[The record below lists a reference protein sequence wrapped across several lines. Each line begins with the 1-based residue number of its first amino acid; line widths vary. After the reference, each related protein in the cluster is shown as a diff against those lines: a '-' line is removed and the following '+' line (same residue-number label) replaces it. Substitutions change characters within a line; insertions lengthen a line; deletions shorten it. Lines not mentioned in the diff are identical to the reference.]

1 MDSHSSKYIYDTLK
15 GDIENNLYSFGSAL
29 PSERTLAEKYFV
41 SRTTVRNAIE
51 QLVHDGLLYKIQG
64 KGTYVSMPK
73 LHATNSVTSTR
84 KYLKDHHLK
93 PSTKIITSGIRNA
106 GYKYSNIFNI
116 SESDQLFFV
125 YRQRLGN
132 KIPYSVE
139 YTFLPFA
146 YVPNAQS
153 YNFAKESLYDCFNDN
168 NIIVDHTVQT
178 IDLVKIFKPQSDI
191 LQQPDGSASFKRV
204 NTVYD
209 IHNRVVEYTLSYSLA
224 DKLQF

>member
-1 MDSHSSKYIYDTLK
+1 M
-15 GDIENNLYSFGSAL
+15 
-29 PSERTLAEKYFV
+29 
-41 SRTTVRNAIE
+41 
-51 QLVHDGLLYKIQG
+51 YKRQ
-64 KGTYVSMPK
+64 
-73 LHATNSVTSTR
+73 
-84 KYLKDHHLK
+84 
-93 PSTKIITSGIRNA
+93 
-106 GYKYSNIFNI
+106 NIFNI

-224 DKLQF
+224 DKFKFVFD

>member
-1 MDSHSSKYIYDTLK
+1 MGSEMCIRDS
-15 GDIENNLYSFGSAL
+15 
-29 PSERTLAEKYFV
+29 
-41 SRTTVRNAIE
+41 
-51 QLVHDGLLYKIQG
+51 
-64 KGTYVSMPK
+64 
-73 LHATNSVTSTR
+73 
-84 KYLKDHHLK
+84 
-93 PSTKIITSGIRNA
+93 
-106 GYKYSNIFNI
+106 
-116 SESDQLFFV
+116 
-125 YRQRLGN
+125 
-132 KIPYSVE
+132 
-139 YTFLPFA
+139 A

-224 DKLQF
+224 DKFKFVFD